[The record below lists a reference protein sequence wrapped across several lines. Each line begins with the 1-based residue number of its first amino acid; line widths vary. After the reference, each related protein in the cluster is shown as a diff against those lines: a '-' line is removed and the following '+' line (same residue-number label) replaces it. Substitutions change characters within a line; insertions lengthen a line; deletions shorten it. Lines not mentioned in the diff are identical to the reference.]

1 MARNKHNK
9 MEYKKIHAIFF
20 SATGTTRKIIDTIA
34 RGCDVNEIERHD
46 LLLEKTEL
54 IHISRIERNSHIR
67 YAGICGTYTGY
78 IRRIAATLYRET
90 SLPAII
96 ACTYGNRAYDDA
108 LLELRNIVEEQGFIV
123 VSAGAFIAQ
132 HSIFPHV
139 GTGRPDI
146 RDIAEA
152 TEFGRKSIS
161 ILSASEW
168 REEKQLSLPG
178 NNPYRE
184 AGNIPLKPKTR
195 RSCTRCGLC
204 AQQCPAQAI
213 DAENPHRLDESRCI
227 SCAHCIAICPRHAK
241 HFGGILYRLASRKFS
256 KKFSIPLHN
265 EVFYKES
272 SFPAKE

>member
-46 LLLEKTEL
+46 LLLKKQNDTYIPENE
-54 IHISRIERNSHIR
+54 IAIFGMPV
-67 YAGICGTYTGY
+67 YAGRIPAISAESLRHFTGKH
-78 IRRIAATLYRET
+78 T
-90 SLPAII
+90 PAII

-132 HSIFPHV
+132 HSIVPHV

>member
-1 MARNKHNK
+1 

-46 LLLEKTEL
+46 LLLKKQNDTYIPENE
-54 IHISRIERNSHIR
+54 IAIFGMPV
-67 YAGICGTYTGY
+67 YAGRIPAISAESLRHFTGKH
-78 IRRIAATLYRET
+78 T
-90 SLPAII
+90 PAII

-241 HFGGILYRLASRKFS
+241 HFGGILYRLRPANSQKNFPSRSTTKFFTKS
-256 KKFSIPLHN
+256 RLSPQKNKR
-265 EVFYKES
+265 
-272 SFPAKE
+272 